1 MIFLRSKNAKILSM
15 IAAMVVVL
23 IIVYSYVVSSKDEKN
38 KTQDVDIEPSTKAQK
53 VLEKDLEKNYP
64 ASVREV
70 VKQYCEI
77 VECLYS
83 EELSEDDFAELA
95 DMERELMDEE
105 LLENNTY
112 GEFFERL
119 QNEVNKYKKNKMKIS
134 GWEVEDNKKV
144 TIWYNDDRKCASIRA
159 VFTVSGEKVQIVRE
173 EFILRLDED
182 GKWKILGWK
191 EYGDESVEE
200 K

>member
-1 MIFLRSKNAKILSM
+1 MIFFRSKNAKILTM

-23 IIVYSYVVSSKDEKN
+23 IIVYAYMVASKDEKN
-38 KTQDVDIEPSTKAQK
+38 KTQEMEIEPSTKVQRI
-53 VLEKDLEKNYP
+53 LEKDLNKNYP

-70 VKQYCEI
+70 IKQYCEI

-83 EELSEDDFAELA
+83 EELSEKDFAKLA

-112 GEFFERL
+112 GDFFERL
-119 QNEVNKYKKNKMKIS
+119 QNEVNKYKKNKMKITK
-134 GWEVEDNKKV
+134 WEVEDNKKV
-144 TIWYNDDRKCASIRA
+144 SVWYNNDRKCASIRA
-159 VFTVSGEKVQIVRE
+159 VFTVSGDKVLLVKE
-173 EFILRLDED
+173 EFILRYSED

-191 EYGDESVEE
+191 EYGDEKVEE